1 MYMPLFVE
9 MQDKEVLIVG
19 GGAVALRKA
28 KKLLAAGA
36 KVTLMAPR
44 AVDGWQQLP
53 VRWQREIYRDQPLT
67 GYDLVV
73 AATDDVAL
81 NGRIAARAAAV
92 NVWCNQ
98 VTARGTVI
106 LPAVI
111 ERGGLTVAVSGGGE
125 APFLTKKVKAIIAEA
140 LPPLSTEDFAFWA
153 EMRRRLAATCPR
165 RKEELME
172 KLWAADWRQ
181 RKEEEGYDEIM
192 SWLQGQ

>member
-1 MYMPLFVE
+1 MYVPLFVE

-36 KVTLMAPR
+36 RVTLMAPR
-44 AVDGWQQLP
+44 AVDGWRQLP
-53 VRWQREIYRDQPLT
+53 VRWQREIYRDQSLT

-73 AATDDVAL
+73 AATDDAAL
-81 NGRIAARAAAV
+81 NGRIAERAAAV

-98 VTARGTVI
+98 ATARGAVI

-111 ERGGLTVAVSGGGE
+111 ERGGLTVAVSSGGA
-125 APFLTKKVKAIIAEA
+125 APFLTKKVQSIIGEA
-140 LPPLSTEDFAFWA
+140 LPPLSAEDFAFWA
-153 EMRRRLAATCPR
+153 EMRRRLAAACPR